1 VSDVNSYH
9 PALVE
14 LLRAAEAG
22 ELDRRDLEVIAEA
35 ARKRHDARGI
45 VDGVGDFVGVLE
57 RPPTQG
63 FFRALRKA
71 MS

>member
-1 VSDVNSYH
+1 MSMVRGCHH

-22 ELDRRDLEVIAEA
+22 ELNHLEAIKKATDERLDLKASVKSLGGWVNPAAVAE
-35 ARKRHDARGI
+35 
-45 VDGVGDFVGVLE
+45 
-57 RPPTQG
+57 G

-71 MS
+71 MR